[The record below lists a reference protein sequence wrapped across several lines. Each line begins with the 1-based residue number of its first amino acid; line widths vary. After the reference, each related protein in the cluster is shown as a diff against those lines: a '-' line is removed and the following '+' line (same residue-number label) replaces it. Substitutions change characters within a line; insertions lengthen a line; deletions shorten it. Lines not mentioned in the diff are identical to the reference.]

1 MAIQISPL
9 WVIGLSREGKPDGF
23 IEAVDKQ
30 FNAFTQLHFGYTVP
44 ASGSEKWWGIN
55 SHALNQ
61 DISGLLDSGI
71 PLVLKPAYTFDANAT
86 YRQNTISM
94 VVYARFLPDKEEM
107 AVIEKMFKQLRGAVS
122 TAFTSYLYFV
132 TDALSEKWS
141 KDSYNHLLDLQSA
154 DACII
159 LDECNLDQGNLNG
172 YLNLYANKQEA
183 EQNILNRAAQ
193 IILNLGIGHDELF
206 KLVQNGKKVFA
217 SGIFSLFFEKDVLKD
232 RITSDYL
239 TSPVLSNFFYSTNQE
254 NWHSPDYE
262 TETLKAF
269 KKETDALT
277 LYQKL
282 IYVFDNK
289 SKDVKGFFRH
299 IVSPWSLF
307 TFRLLAVY
315 FNGEIRTLLSRLVEY
330 GRLLDTRLMSEFVK
344 HIEVKRN
351 EAKTEILDKLKSV
364 LLSVW
369 ENIDVSNKKPI
380 GLQQFIHHLDEM
392 KQGFVKTLQDINS
405 PAEFYKV
412 YTQQMPI
419 TPPDEI
425 FDEYRVIN
433 NKFQQGLMANNLTEA
448 EARAGKEEENLLNQ
462 LRNKLHKHPIPLGLF
477 FRAGLLGMVLAVT
490 TYAILAGFFPD
501 ILLNTAFFEE
511 GAGRYLWMFLIFSG
525 SVISALLYYGI
536 GILGKIRNYK
546 KEYLAWVF
554 HRIQQ
559 NLLAEVKENLADML
573 QELIAECQRILDN
586 TQEQLIK
593 LQAPVSFNQDFE
605 EKKGSIQLNK
615 EIIPVHRPL
624 FPETYFQQNI
634 SEPIDKTSGIYF
646 SELIAQSDII
656 LRIPIPGHEDI
667 RQLALSQEQL
677 YEVMSYCLGLDSN
690 YKRLCA
696 ELVSDVPDLTRSV
709 AIFHSHFNNLLIL
722 PVNHIG
728 EFQFTTDCYQVL
740 DSRSYPSAFDY
751 TGLSNNSEITRFLVA
766 VGEVISNMTDQMK
779 ERIGASENGQ
789 HRNLSII
796 ATSPHRCSQ
805 HGYIQVCSYYRISA
819 PENIRLI
826 S

>member
-9 WVIGLSREGKPDGF
+9 WVIGLSREGKPDDF

-30 FNAFTQLHFGYTVP
+30 FNAFTQSHFGFTVP

-55 SHALNQ
+55 SLALDQ

-71 PLVLKPAYTFDANAT
+71 PVELKPAYTFDANAT
-86 YRQNTISM
+86 YRRNTLSV

-107 AVIEKMFKQLRGAVS
+107 AAIEKIFKQLRGAVS

-132 TDALSEKWS
+132 TDVLSENWS
-141 KDSYNHLLDLQSA
+141 KDSHEHLLDLQSA

-172 YLNLYANKQEA
+172 YLNLYANKQDA
-183 EQNILNRAAQ
+183 EQNVLNRAAQ

-206 KLVQNGKKVFA
+206 RLVQNGKKVFA
-217 SGIFSLFFEKDVLKD
+217 SGTFSLFFEKDVLKD
-232 RITSDYL
+232 QITSDYL

-254 NWHSPDYE
+254 NWHAPDYE
-262 TETLKAF
+262 TETLKTF

-351 EAKTEILDKLKSV
+351 EAKAEILDKLKSV

-392 KQGFVKTLQDINS
+392 KQGFAKTLQDINS

-490 TYAILAGFFPD
+490 TYAIIAGFLPD
-501 ILLNTAFFEE
+501 FLVNTAFFEE

-546 KEYLAWVF
+546 KQYLAWVF

-559 NLLAEVKENLADML
+559 NLLAEVKENLTDML
-573 QELIAECQRILDN
+573 QELIAECQRIYDN
-586 TQEQLIK
+586 TMEQLEK
-593 LQAPVSFNQDFE
+593 VQAPDSINKDFE
-605 EKKGSIQLNK
+605 EKKISILLNK
-615 EIIPVHRPL
+615 DIIPMHHPL

-634 SEPIDKTSGIYF
+634 TEPIDKTSGVYF

-656 LRIPIPGHEDI
+656 LRIPGHEDI
-667 RQLALSQEQL
+667 RQPALSQEQL
-677 YEVMSYCLGLDSN
+677 YVVMSYCLGSDSN
-690 YKRLCA
+690 YKKLCA
-696 ELVSDVPDLTRSV
+696 ELISDTPDLTRSV
-709 AIFHSHFNNLLIL
+709 AVFHSLFNNLLII
-722 PVNHIG
+722 PINHIG
-728 EFQFTTDCYQVL
+728 EFQFTADCYRVL

-751 TGLSNNSEITRFLVA
+751 TGLSNNSEITRFFVA
-766 VGEVISNMTDQMK
+766 VGEVITNMTDQMK
-779 ERIGASENGQ
+779 QRIGASENGQ
-789 HRNLSII
+789 RRNLSII
-796 ATSPHRCSQ
+796 ATLPHSCNQ
-805 HGYIQVCSYYRISA
+805 QGYIQVCSYYRISA
-819 PENIRLI
+819 PENIRLK